1 MHKAA
6 MPNDARRCRIGQA
19 NKRQGFVGR
28 PRHASAQGFQYRDR
42 SRPAPGLSTK
52 SPSEWRKEKTIAA
65 KCCKL
70 ELVNSKWVKSHCDW
84 ILAVLSSTTFAPHPA
99 VMRHVRL
106 GVLVRLVMQGDIEV
120 CELLHLRILRR
131 HVHGPNATPAETLR
145 CTLGQCAETRVGFLL
160 RSGVVCGL
168 VQTCDMCPE
177 GKAYHGYDFGVMTGV
192 YERWAKA
199 LGWNSEASLSLGR
212 DSLEQSLV
220 NGQVICF
227 TAQRR
232 SPAVGFSRG
241 AGQGHVREQNV
252 RGHARAGV
260 QRHVFL
266 GGHAVEHS
274 CVRSGHSLLLRRRH
288 RHASEARVRGHHRG
302 A

>member
-42 SRPAPGLSTK
+42 SRLAPGLSTK

-70 ELVNSKWVKSHCDW
+70 ELVKSKWVKSHCDW

-99 VMRHVRL
+99 GMSHVRQ

-145 CTLGQCAETRVGFLL
+145 CTLGQCAEVFLRGSL
-160 RSGVVCGL
+160 VWPLWRSPWHGVWHWCRGG
-168 VQTCDMCPE
+168 DMHSSE
-177 GKAYHGYDFGVMTGV
+177 GK
-192 YERWAKA
+192 
-199 LGWNSEASLSLGR
+199 
-212 DSLEQSLV
+212 
-220 NGQVICF
+220 
-227 TAQRR
+227 
-232 SPAVGFSRG
+232 P
-241 AGQGHVREQNV
+241 
-252 RGHARAGV
+252 RA
-260 QRHVFL
+260 
-266 GGHAVEHS
+266 
-274 CVRSGHSLLLRRRH
+274 
-288 RHASEARVRGHHRG
+288 
-302 A
+302 